1 MEMPDKENF
10 IEVLTFIQN
19 LCEEPKDC
27 ECNSCCL
34 AGEFKMCSLCT
45 PPEYWDIDDI
55 VKSIYG
61 G

>member
-1 MEMPDKENF
+1 MKRPTKKNF

-19 LCEEPKDC
+19 LCKESKDR

-34 AGEFKMCSLCT
+34 AGEFKMCSLYNW
-45 PPEYWDIDDI
+45 PVYWDIDDI